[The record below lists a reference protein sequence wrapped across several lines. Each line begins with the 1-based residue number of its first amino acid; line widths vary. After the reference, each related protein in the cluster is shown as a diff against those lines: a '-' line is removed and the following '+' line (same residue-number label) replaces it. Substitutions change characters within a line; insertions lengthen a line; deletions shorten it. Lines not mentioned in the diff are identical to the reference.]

1 MSVVSAEQDA
11 YRAGFERF
19 AQSQAG
25 ASEPAWLRERR
36 SAAFARFVET
46 GLPTPRDEAW
56 RHTPLAPLTRGRFE
70 PADPATP
77 PPAPEVLALLP
88 ETDPR
93 GPRLVLVNGRL
104 SPELSRTGAAG
115 PGVSAMSL
123 KHALASRPASLEP
136 WLARVAAG
144 GATPV
149 FAELNTALAGDAAV
163 VLIEP
168 GALLDAP
175 VRIEH
180 LGAGPS
186 GRAAYSRTIVVA
198 GRGSESRIVEVFA
211 SGAAS
216 ARLTNAVSEIVL
228 DDGAQLDRC
237 KLQLEGNEALHV
249 ATLAVRLGRDARFF
263 DHSLVLG
270 AALSRDDI
278 DVRFEGEGGECA
290 LDGLFVV
297 DGRRVADTHSRIDHA
312 RPHCS
317 SRELYKGILDEQGR
331 GVFNGLVIVRPGAQK
346 TDAWQMNRNLL
357 LSPEALVH
365 STPQLEILADDVKCR
380 HGSTTG
386 QLDPAALF
394 YLRSRGIGEA
404 AARGLLTWAFASEL
418 LQKVK
423 DRAVRAAVERQL
435 QERLPGVAGLGEAAS

>member
-19 AQSQAG
+19 AVSPQA

-36 SAAFARFVET
+36 TDAFARFVET
-46 GLPTPRDEAW
+46 GFPTPRDEAW
-56 RHTPLAPLTRGRFE
+56 RHTPVGPLTRVRFE
-70 PADPATP
+70 PADPDAR
-77 PPAPEVLALLP
+77 PEPDVLGLLP
-88 ETDPR
+88 PTPSR
-93 GPRLVLVNGRL
+93 GLRLVLVNGRL
-104 SPELSRTGAAG
+104 SRELSRLDAG
-115 PGVSAMSL
+115 QPGVSAMSL
-123 KHALASRPASLEP
+123 RDALAQRPASLEP
-136 WLARVAAG
+136 WLARVAG
-144 GATPV
+144 STSGV
-149 FAELNTALAGDAAV
+149 FAHLNTALAGDAAV
-163 VLIEP
+163 VLVAP
-168 GALLDAP
+168 GTVLEEP
-175 VRIEH
+175 VRVEH
-180 LGAGPS
+180 VGAGS
-186 GRAAYSRTIVVA
+186 ASATAAYSRTLVVA
-198 GRGSESRIVEVFA
+198 GRGSESRIVEVFV
-211 SGAAS
+211 SGAGRAS
-216 ARLTNAVSEIVL
+216 LSNAVTEVVL
-228 DDGAQLDRC
+228 EDGASLDRC
-237 KLQLEGNEALHV
+237 KLQQEGSDALHV

-278 DVRFEGEGGECA
+278 DVRFEGEGGECV
-290 LDGLFVV
+290 LEGLFVV

-317 SRELYKGILDEQGR
+317 SRELYKGILDDQAR

-357 LSPEALVH
+357 LSSGALVH
-365 STPQLEILADDVKCR
+365 STPQLQILADDVKCR

-418 LQKVK
+418 LQKVR
-423 DRAVRAAVERQL
+423 DAAVRHAVEARL
-435 QERLPGVAGLGEAAS
+435 QARLPGIAGLAEAAS

>member
-11 YRAGFERF
+11 YRAGFERLAGS
-19 AQSQAG
+19 AQA

-36 SAAFARFVET
+36 TAAFARFVET

-56 RHTPLAPLTRGRFE
+56 RHTPFAPLVRGRFE
-70 PADPATP
+70 PADPESR
-77 PPAPEVLALLP
+77 PEPELLALLP
-88 ETDPR
+88 GADSR

-104 SPELSRTGAAG
+104 SRELSRLDPAAA
-115 PGVSAMSL
+115 GVSAMSL
-123 KHALASRPASLEP
+123 NHALASRPASLEP
-136 WLARVAAG
+136 WLASVASGRAT
-144 GATPV
+144 GA

-168 GALLDAP
+168 GKVVDAP
-175 VRIEH
+175 IRVEH

-186 GRAAYSRTIVVA
+186 GTAAYSRTLVVA
-198 GRGSESRIVEVFA
+198 GRGSECRIVEVFA
-211 SGAAS
+211 SGDARAS
-216 ARLTNAVSEIVL
+216 LTNAVTEIVL
-228 DDGAQLDRC
+228 EDGASVDRC
-237 KLQLEGNEALHV
+237 KLQQEGSEALHV

-263 DHSLVLG
+263 DHSLVFG

-278 DVRFEGEGGECA
+278 DIRFEGEGGECA
-290 LDGLFVV
+290 LEGLFVV

-317 SRELYKGILDEQGR
+317 SRQLYKGILDGQAR

-357 LSPEALVH
+357 LSAEALVH

-404 AARGLLTWAFASEL
+404 VARGLLTWAFASEL
-418 LQKVK
+418 LHKLHHEP
-423 DRAVRAAVERQL
+423 VRDAALRRLEA
-435 QERLPGVAGLGEAAS
+435 RLPGVAQLQEVAS